1 MLFDPEM
8 VLIDVQVEVQL
19 VEEFLIQLI
28 LGILSGQQYSCY
40 LGKVLSVALFRC
52 AVTLASGEAM
62 VSCMF
67 VFLSE
72 WWYHYT

>member
-1 MLFDPEM
+1 MKPGLR
-8 VLIDVQVEVQL
+8 VLSIEVSN
-19 VEEFLIQLI
+19 IKLI
-28 LGILSGQQYSCY
+28 LGILSGRQYSCY